1 MASQHEVDEVVG
13 QQEVDE
19 VVMGDAEEQ
28 QPLPMRAPEA
38 SFENRAEDL
47 LGEMRRLKEE
57 MQRGA
62 AVNWMRQCSKH
73 LSHIEGRLMEE
84 AYLGHE
90 VVRQV
95 CMCLE
100 QFCPE
105 PFGQW
110 GWFLRKVTDI
120 GVKTVRQL
128 VKVYGVHEADLPNF
142 LLQANKLMR
151 LYIEEA
157 FHRCLLATEVP
168 RRRRALSGLMV
179 TLRNLESATLTEDLR
194 GMSIFCTFTV
204 PNVRALGLR
213 VQAKQ
218 LTSINE
224 MPSYAEVM
232 RSPILRQEVF
242 SLLVVRKPEGFL
254 MMAKDEVQ
262 ELLEANG
269 CTVDEETVLPG
280 RREGSIFLEVFP
292 DAAV

>member
-1 MASQHEVDEVVG
+1 
-13 QQEVDE
+13 
-19 VVMGDAEEQ
+19 
-28 QPLPMRAPEA
+28 
-38 SFENRAEDL
+38 

-57 MQRGA
+57 MQGGA

-105 PFGQW
+105 PFGDW

-128 VKVYGVHEADLPNF
+128 VKVYGVHEEDMPNF

-157 FHRCLLATEVP
+157 FHRCLLATEEP
-168 RRRRALSGLMV
+168 RRRRAYCGLMV
-179 TLRNLESATLTEDLR
+179 TLRNLECATLTQDLN
-194 GMSIFCTFTV
+194 GMSIFATFTV
-204 PNVRALGLR
+204 HNVETMGVR
-213 VQAKQ
+213 VRDKQ
-218 LTSINE
+218 LTSISE
-224 MPSYAEVM
+224 LPSYAEVM

-262 ELLEANG
+262 DLLEANG
-269 CTVDEETVLPG
+269 CIIEAQTVVPG
-280 RREGSIFLEVFP
+280 RREGSRFLEVFP